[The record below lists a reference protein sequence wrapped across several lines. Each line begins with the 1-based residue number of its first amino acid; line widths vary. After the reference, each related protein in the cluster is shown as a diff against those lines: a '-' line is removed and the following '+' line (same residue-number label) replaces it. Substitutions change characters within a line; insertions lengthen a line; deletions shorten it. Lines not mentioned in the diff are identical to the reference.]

1 MNTKW
6 DMNVKAGR
14 NHFLSISRTFVVI
27 YPACIQN
34 HNCPLNKKS
43 WYNAPSLGNSLDLTN
58 MTPEIITSP
67 TKICPTCGTR
77 VKEDA
82 TRCLVCGADLATT
95 EKVAQSSKVVQGSR
109 MPSITLSLPAAIGL
123 LALFLGIGAIMVF
136 FALRQAP
143 EAIIPPTATSTITAT
158 ATGTQTATPSPLP
171 TLTNT
176 PEPSPTP
183 VTYLVKANDTCIG
196 IALFFKIS
204 VQSIVTI
211 NNLPAACDTLY
222 INQPLLIPQP
232 TPTIT
237 PLPSATYSLAEQT
250 EAACEK
256 VDIIVQS
263 TDTLGSISSNYNVP
277 MEAIKAENGLSGDTV
292 YLGQPLIIPLCR
304 QFATPGPSPTATPL
318 PPYAAPNLLLP
329 ANGAPFTLADDS
341 ITLQWASVG
350 SLQENEAYKV
360 TIEDLT
366 ATLGPS
372 LVDQVTDTKYIVP
385 STIRPTDRDAHI
397 FTWFVEVVRINGSD
411 ESGNPIWLNAGTASF
426 PRYFS
431 WTGVPAI
438 ITPTP

>member
-1 MNTKW
+1 
-6 DMNVKAGR
+6 
-14 NHFLSISRTFVVI
+14 
-27 YPACIQN
+27 
-34 HNCPLNKKS
+34 
-43 WYNAPSLGNSLDLTN
+43 
-58 MTPEIITSP
+58 MTPETNTTP
-67 TKICPTCGTR
+67 LKLCPTCGTR

-82 TRCLVCGADLATT
+82 TRCLVCGADLTST
-95 EKVAQSSKVVQGSR
+95 EKDTQSSKVVQGSR

-123 LALFLGIGAIMVF
+123 LALFLGIGAIMVY
-136 FALRQAP
+136 FAQRRAP
-143 EAIIPPTATSTITAT
+143 QAIIPPTTTATVTAT
-158 ATGTQTATPSPLP
+158 ATESQTATLTPLP

-183 VTYLVKANDTCIG
+183 ITYKVKVNDTCIG
-196 IALFFKIS
+196 IALFFNVS
-204 VQSIVTI
+204 VQSIVTL
-211 NNLPAACDTLY
+211 NNLPTECNTLY

-232 TPTIT
+232 TPTVT

-277 MEAIKAENGLSGDTV
+277 MQAIKEENGLSSDTV
-292 YLGQPLIIPLCR
+292 YLGQSLTIPLCR
-304 QFATPGPSPTATPL
+304 KFATPGPSPTATPP

-329 ANGAPFTLADDS
+329 ANGSPFTIADDT

-350 SLQENEAYKV
+350 SLQEIEAYRV

-366 ATLGPS
+366 AALGPS
-372 LVDQVTDTKYIVP
+372 LVDQVADTKYIVP
-385 STIRPTDRDAHI
+385 STLRPTDGVAHI
-397 FTWFVEVVRINGSD
+397 FSWVVEVVRISGTD
-411 ESGNPIWLNAGTASF
+411 ESGKSIWVTAGSTSS

-431 WTGVPAI
+431 WIGAPSI